1 MISSFVLFELMPRT
15 SPAFNLNGKWSIQE
29 DITFQNFVTNEFKKR
44 KKTWPEYISFV
55 NYSILIHYVMTSII
69 IIAFLRWS
77 KVFFSDSENGRA
89 WQTIVASASWKCFFF
104 SKLVSYAV
112 LENKTLNNCA
122 RNSPIPP
129 AENQSCHTWKVRSII
144 KHVEIFWG
152 RYSRENSQTSRANPL
167 AVTLVL
173 WTFLVVLKNLRANCN
188 CTQRVPPGL
197 GDFVI
202 GKRKRDKCF
211 FY

>member
-1 MISSFVLFELMPRT
+1 MISSFVLIELMSRT

-152 RYSRENSQTSRANPL
+152 RYSRENHKHHARIHSQW
-167 AVTLVL
+167 L
-173 WTFLVVLKNLRANCN
+173 WFCGN
-188 CTQRVPPGL
+188 
-197 GDFVI
+197 F
-202 GKRKRDKCF
+202 
-211 FY
+211 